1 MLIGWIPARSGAR
14 GPADGGMHKGGAAPL
29 VGGAARFWRRG
40 GNPPAPAFPR
50 RGKRERGR
58 PNSLLPQAIACALCL
73 NPRSPRSSA
82 SPYSHSKAGIPA
94 FLGRAEEGGRVLQ
107 RVCGRLCRQ
116 EDVGFMHLS
125 RHIVF
130 EVALYRHLR
139 EKWAEKG
146 AKELQRKTIR
156 RWPNALP
163 RVPRGLA
170 IFFAVLLGLL
180 ATNPTSALLRA
191 RY

>member
-1 MLIGWIPARSGAR
+1 
-14 GPADGGMHKGGAAPL
+14 
-29 VGGAARFWRRG
+29 
-40 GNPPAPAFPR
+40 
-50 RGKRERGR
+50 
-58 PNSLLPQAIACALCL
+58 
-73 NPRSPRSSA
+73 
-82 SPYSHSKAGIPA
+82 
-94 FLGRAEEGGRVLQ
+94 
-107 RVCGRLCRQ
+107 
-116 EDVGFMHLS
+116 MHLS

-170 IFFAVLLGLL
+170 ISFAVLLGLL
-180 ATNPTSALLRA
+180 ATNSARAGTIFVASVGNGVLGEYPTSGATVNASLISGLSNPDGNCGVWIGSVCHEH
-191 RY
+191 

>member
-1 MLIGWIPARSGAR
+1 
-14 GPADGGMHKGGAAPL
+14 
-29 VGGAARFWRRG
+29 
-40 GNPPAPAFPR
+40 
-50 RGKRERGR
+50 
-58 PNSLLPQAIACALCL
+58 
-73 NPRSPRSSA
+73 
-82 SPYSHSKAGIPA
+82 
-94 FLGRAEEGGRVLQ
+94 
-107 RVCGRLCRQ
+107 
-116 EDVGFMHLS
+116 MHLS